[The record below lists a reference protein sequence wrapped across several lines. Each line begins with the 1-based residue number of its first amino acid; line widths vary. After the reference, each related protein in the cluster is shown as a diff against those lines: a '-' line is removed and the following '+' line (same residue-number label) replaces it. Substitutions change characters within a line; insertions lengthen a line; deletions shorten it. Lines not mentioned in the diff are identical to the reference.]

1 MVSFRHWLPSFTTT
15 ASQRS
20 RRKAQRKV
28 KTGRSWIAQGVE
40 RLESRAMFACL
51 PPTDLALAPSNID
64 ENMAAG
70 TTIGQFSTTDADSS
84 GPFKYSFQGGPQNLD
99 NENFFLTGDVIK
111 TRASFDF
118 EGISSYQVSIKTTDS
133 DGHSFSKVFT
143 IGVNDVQE
151 SPAAADDAVL
161 TAQNTPVSGNV
172 LANDSDPEGDTLTAS
187 LASQPVNGIVELAE
201 DGSFTYTPNA
211 DFVGDDSFTYTADD
225 GNGGT
230 ATATVSITIGLQ
242 NEAPVATDDAFSTDE
257 DVPLSGNVL
266 VNDADADGDA
276 LTTML
281 DTAPANGVAEMNAD
295 GSFTYTPN
303 ADFSGEDSFTYI
315 VDDGQGNTATGTVA
329 ISVAAVNDAPIAGND
344 DFATDEDVPLSG
356 NVLVNDTDAEGDSLV
371 AALAEGPANGVVEM
385 NADGSFTYTPTADF
399 NGTDSFTYTV
409 DDGLGGSAIG
419 TVSIT
424 INAANDA
431 PVANNDELVT
441 DEDMPATGNVLAND
455 TDADG
460 DSLIASLQDGPTSGT
475 VELNADGS
483 FTYTPNADF
492 NGSDSFTY
500 VADDENGGTAVGTV
514 AITVN
519 ATNDGPIAVNDDVAT
534 DEDMPATGNVLAND
548 TDADGDSLI
557 ASLQDGPTSG
567 TVELNADGSF
577 TYTPNADFNGSD
589 SFTYV
594 ADDGQGGTAVGT
606 VSITINAIN
615 DAPVAGEDQ
624 FMTEEDTPV
633 SGNVLLNDTDAE
645 GDSLTV
651 ELADAP
657 ANGSVELNSDGSF
670 TYTPSADFSGVDTF
684 TYTLSDGNGGTALGT
699 ATIVV
704 DSVNDDPTSGDDA
717 FTTNEDV
724 AAVIPIADL
733 LANDGDIDGDL
744 PTFVAAGGGVNGT
757 VEVVGDTVVFT
768 PAPDFNGTGSFE
780 YAVQD
785 GNGGFAFASVTV
797 TVDPV
802 ADAPVANNDAVS
814 TEQGVPLTVP
824 ASSLLANDTDADG
837 DALSVVAVGGATGGT
852 VSLVDGNVTFTPNAD
867 FTGSGTFH
875 YVVSDG
881 TGNHALGQVAV
892 EVTAVEVE
900 NTLPVA
906 ADDSLIAAQD
916 TQSMIAAAD
925 LLANDFDADGD
936 VLSIMGVGDATGGT
950 VEMVDD
956 QITFTPDAGLVG
968 VASFTYTIS
977 DGRGGTATGTVTL
990 DVVGAPENPP
1000 PSTGGGDDDGE
1011 GDGDGDG
1018 EGCGNDSGGGAV
1030 GATPGSGNAG
1040 GSHHD
1045 PSQGETATRRGL
1057 SLRMLLSRHH
1067 R

>member
-84 GPFKYSFQGGPQNLD
+84 GPFKYSFQGGPQNLA

-151 SPAAADDAVL
+151 SPVAADDAVL

-385 NADGSFTYTPTADF
+385 NADGSFTYTPAADF

-441 DEDMPATGNVLAND
+441 DEDMPATGNVL
-455 TDADG
+455 T
-460 DSLIASLQDGPTSGT
+460 
-475 VELNADGS
+475 
-483 FTYTPNADF
+483 
-492 NGSDSFTY
+492 
-500 VADDENGGTAVGTV
+500 
-514 AITVN
+514 
-519 ATNDGPIAVNDDVAT
+519 
-534 DEDMPATGNVLAND
+534 ND

-892 EVTAVEVE
+892 EVAAVEVE

-1011 GDGDGDG
+1011 GDGDG

-1030 GATPGSGNAG
+1030 GATPGNGNAG